1 MANFDFDF
9 YLSLLRR
16 RLPILLLILVAVGG
30 LGTLITYALPS
41 VYRATAKILVESPQ
55 IPTDLARSTVPTGA
69 VEQFQIIQEDVLSR
83 QNLLALA
90 QRFSIY
96 GPNRHLTELDIA
108 DDMQAR
114 ILIEPMRVDA
124 SGGDSAMIY
133 QISFDAGD
141 PKLAAAV
148 TNNLVEAILAKDVEL
163 RTSRANDTVT
173 FFTREVAR
181 LDGAIKDLD
190 GQILQYRNAHLNA
203 LADSLEYR
211 RNQLSTLQQRQLLL
225 AQEQATLQ
233 ARQSALQSR
242 RFVAGEAPM
251 TPEEKSLS
259 EARQALVEQQA
270 VFSEESPTI
279 KALRAR
285 VATLETQIRSAGTV
299 SPDSSVTAVPTSDG
313 DFELVG
319 IKNRLKA
326 IADEEASITQSSDAL
341 NASILATPSNETGLS
356 SLQRD
361 HQNLQAQYDAAVA
374 RLAEASTGQQ
384 IELRL
389 KGQRLTLIES
399 ATPPQSAV
407 SPKRKVMLGG
417 SLALALALGL
427 GAILLP
433 EFFNKSIRRPVELVE
448 KMNIR
453 PLVTIPYIVTQH
465 ERNRK
470 RWASLA
476 AVAAAISIIPLVLIG
491 LHYYGVGPDT
501 LASKPVGS
509 VIAADSGSNG

>member
-1 MANFDFDF
+1 MANFDIAF

-16 RLPILLLILVAVGG
+16 RLPIFLLILVAVAGI
-30 LGTLITYALPS
+30 GTLVTYALPS

-83 QNLLALA
+83 QNLVALA
-90 QRFSIY
+90 QRFKVY
-96 GPNRHLTELDIA
+96 GANRPPSDADIA
-108 DDMQAR
+108 ADMQAR
-114 ILIEPMRVDA
+114 ITVEPLRVDV
-124 SGGDSAMIY
+124 SGGDAATIY
-133 QISFDAGD
+133 QISFDASD
-141 PKLAAAV
+141 PNLAAAV
-148 TNNLVEAILAKDVEL
+148 TNDLVDMILRKDIEL
-163 RTSRANDTVT
+163 RTSRADDTVK

-181 LDGAIKDLD
+181 LDAGIKDLD
-190 GQILQYRNAHLNA
+190 DQIVQYRNAHLNA
-203 LADSLEYR
+203 LGDSLDYR
-211 RNQLSTLQQRQLLL
+211 RNQLSALQQRQLLL

-233 ARQSALQSR
+233 ARQTALQSR
-242 RFVAGEAPM
+242 RFVVGDTSM
-251 TPEEKSLS
+251 TPEEKSLAD
-259 EARQALVEQQA
+259 ARQALVEQQA
-270 VFSEESPTI
+270 VFSEDSPTI
-279 KALRAR
+279 KTLRAR
-285 VATLETQIRSAGTV
+285 IAALENQVRTSGTISA
-299 SPDSSVTAVPTSDG
+299 DSGANAVPTDG
-313 DFELVG
+313 DIELAS

-326 IADEEASITQSSDAL
+326 IHDEEATIAKSSEAL
-341 NASILATPSNETGLS
+341 NASILATPGNDAGLS
-356 SLQRD
+356 PLQRD

-407 SPKRKVMLGG
+407 SPKRKVLLGG

-427 GAILLP
+427 AAIIVP

-453 PLVTIPYIVTQH
+453 PLVTIPYIVTQR
-465 ERNRK
+465 ERHRK

-476 AVAAAISIIPLVLIG
+476 VVTAAVGIIPLVLIG
-491 LHYYGVGPDT
+491 LHYYGAGPDA
-501 LASKPVGS
+501 LQGKPVGNVS
-509 VIAADSGSNG
+509 VANAGQTGE